1 MNISFDDYFLLLDLL
16 KKKFPK
22 KGAKIGF
29 WDALI
34 YLVLSSLD
42 GSDDVFFKHSRT
54 KEGFYILTVEGR
66 KRKIRTETMTKAID
80 HLSSLGLCSVEKGYF
95 FKKSGFFKAGK
106 TILDARKIRE
116 VLGGG
121 IEIGSF
127 FHEPTTWSTQVKIDG
142 VSFGD
147 YSEFRRMNGDDGF
160 VEDVFRRVSEMTEV
174 YRGLALSFPQERTE
188 LPLETAEEVFSRYV
202 SSLAEKSP
210 EKLDFVTPEAFR
222 EIFQKAREVEAGLR
236 TDVKL
241 TAVVRNGR
249 YGRIYSKLSNI
260 RKFLVPMIRID
271 GERTYEADGVSCIPQ
286 LILQKEGEWV
296 SGTDVYEEVRLSL
309 ANEHISR
316 EKCKKMILLG
326 LNCRSR
332 NHLMQTVFFQSRGT
346 RDYRENW
353 KDAHK
358 SIVDGSFLDAVERTS
373 PALRKAFFSGIQN
386 EIITIEAELF
396 QNVLTKIFR
405 AYEKRLIYRFDSLIC
420 PVSLDPAVLQNA
432 VDQELSRIL
441 GRKTSFDMKFQ
452 FFLR

>member
-1 MNISFDDYFLLLDLL
+1 MNISFADYFLLLDLL

-54 KEGFYILTVEGR
+54 KEGFYILTVEGQ
-66 KRKIRTETMTKAID
+66 KRKIRSETMTKAID
-80 HLSSLGLCSVEKGYF
+80 YLSSFGLCSVQKGYF
-95 FKKSGFFKAGK
+95 FRESGIFQAGK
-106 TILDARKIRE
+106 TILDARKIKE
-116 VLGGG
+116 ILGG

-147 YSEFRRMNGDDGF
+147 YSEFRKMNGDDGF
-160 VEDVFRRVSEMTEV
+160 VEDVFRRVLGMAEV
-174 YRGLALSFPQERTE
+174 YRGLTLSFPQERTE
-188 LPLETAEEVFSRYV
+188 LPLERAEEVFSMYV

-210 EKLDFVTPEAFR
+210 EKLDFVTPELAFR

-271 GERTYEADGVSCIPQ
+271 GQRTYEADGVSCIPQ

-296 SGTDVYEEVRLSL
+296 SGTDVYEEIRLSL
-309 ANEHISR
+309 DNDHVSR
-316 EKCKKMILLG
+316 EKIKKMILFG
-326 LNCRSR
+326 LNCRSK
-332 NHLMQTVFFQSRGT
+332 NHIMQTVFFQSRG
-346 RDYRENW
+346 NW
-353 KDAHK
+353 KEAHK
-358 SIVDGSFLDAVERTS
+358 SIVDGSFLKAVDS
-373 PALRKAFFSGIQN
+373 KFPALRKAFFSGIQDK
-386 EIITIEAELF
+386 IITIEAALF
-396 QNVLTKIFR
+396 QNVQTKIFK
-405 AYEKRLIYRFDSLIC
+405 ETGKRLIYRFDSVIC

>member
-1 MNISFDDYFLLLDLL
+1 MNISFDDYFLLLGLL

-22 KGAKIGF
+22 KGSKIGF
-29 WDALI
+29 LDALI

-54 KEGFYILTVEGR
+54 NEGFYILTVEGR

-95 FKKSGFFKAGK
+95 FRESGIFQAGK
-106 TILDARKIRE
+106 TILDARKINE
-116 VLGGG
+116 ILGD
-121 IEIGSF
+121 IEICSF
-127 FHEPTTWSTQVKIDG
+127 FREPTTWSTQVKIDG
-142 VSFGD
+142 LSFGD
-147 YSEFRRMNGDDGF
+147 YSEFRKINGDDGF
-160 VEDVFRRVSEMTEV
+160 VEDVFRRVSGMAEV
-174 YRGLALSFPQERTE
+174 YKGLTLSFPQERTE

-210 EKLDFVTPEAFR
+210 EKLDFMTPELAFR

-241 TAVVRNGR
+241 TAVIRNGQ

-271 GERTYEADGVSCIPQ
+271 GQGTYEADAMSCIPQ
-286 LILQKEGEWV
+286 IILQKEGEWV
-296 SGTDVYEEVRLSL
+296 SGTDVYEEIRLSL
-309 ANEHISR
+309 ANDHISR

-353 KDAHK
+353 KEAHK
-358 SIVDGSFLDAVERTS
+358 SIIDGSFLEAVRKFS
-373 PALRKAFFSGIQN
+373 ALRKAFFSGVQN
-386 EIITIEAELF
+386 EIITIEAALF
-396 QNVLTKIFR
+396 QNVQTKIFK
-405 AYEKRLIYRFDSLIC
+405 ETGKRLIYRFDSLIC

-432 VDQELSRIL
+432 VDQELSKIL